1 MDLVGVKVPLLKEDN
16 KMKISKQKFIKKH
29 LFKGIFLDFSATM
42 LTGLIAALTMD
53 DTAIKIH
60 FFFLFIFPFLSALHI
75 IPAYLW
81 NDKKMIERN
90 NKSVFS
96 MLVLCAIWMI
106 PFLLLCFFEKQ

>member
-16 KMKISKQKFIKKH
+16 EMKIGKKKFIKNY
-29 LFKGIFLDFSATM
+29 LFKGIFLNFSATM
-42 LTGLIAALTMD
+42 LTGMIAALTMND
-53 DTAIKIH
+53 IVIKIH

-90 NKSVFS
+90 NKSVFP